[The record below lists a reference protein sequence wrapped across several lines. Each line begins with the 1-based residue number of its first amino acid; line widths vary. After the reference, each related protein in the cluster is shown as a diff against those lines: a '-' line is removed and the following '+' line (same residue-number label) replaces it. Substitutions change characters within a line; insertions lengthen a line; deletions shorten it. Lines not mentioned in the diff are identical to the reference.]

1 LTSRAQAG
9 FELEA
14 RAMVIVDQP
23 YGSITCAA
31 LENSETRWLD
41 GHLEG
46 QRLELTDL
54 FLCEV
59 LQGIHDHGE
68 FARVRADLFEVPRFP
83 DRRSELAVPPL
94 KTTGT
99 CTSRATPSARRSIA

>member
-1 LTSRAQAG
+1 MTSRAQAG

-14 RAMVIVDQP
+14 RAMVIVDTTVWID
-23 YGSITCAA
+23 YLRGA
-31 LENSETRWLD
+31 ENFETRWLD

-99 CTSRATPSARRSIA
+99 CSSRATPSARRSIA